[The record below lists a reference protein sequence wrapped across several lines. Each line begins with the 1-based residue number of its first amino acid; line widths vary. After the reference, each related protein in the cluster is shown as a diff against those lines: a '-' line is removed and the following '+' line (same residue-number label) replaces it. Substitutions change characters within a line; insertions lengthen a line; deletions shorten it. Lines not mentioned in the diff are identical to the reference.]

1 MKYCKT
7 CDTTKP
13 LFEFYKNKASK
24 DNLTIKCKEC
34 CKIAEKDYH
43 RRNPTKK
50 INRNRKDMITKL
62 GLPITVAE
70 HYQMIVDQDNKCA
83 ICKNEMQKPCI
94 DHNHSTKVIRKL
106 LCQHCNSLLGMAKEN
121 VQILENAIEYINL
134 HS

>member
-1 MKYCKT
+1 MKYCKK
-7 CDTTKP
+7 CGTTKP

-24 DNLTIKCKEC
+24 DNLTINCKEC
-34 CKIAEKDYH
+34 CKTAEKDYH

-50 INRNRKDMITKL
+50 INRNRKGMITKL
-62 GLPITVAE
+62 GIPLTVAE
-70 HYQMIVDQDNKCA
+70 HNQMIIEQDNKCA
-83 ICKNEMQKPCI
+83 ICKNEMQKPCV

-121 VQILENAIEYINL
+121 VQILENAIEYINS